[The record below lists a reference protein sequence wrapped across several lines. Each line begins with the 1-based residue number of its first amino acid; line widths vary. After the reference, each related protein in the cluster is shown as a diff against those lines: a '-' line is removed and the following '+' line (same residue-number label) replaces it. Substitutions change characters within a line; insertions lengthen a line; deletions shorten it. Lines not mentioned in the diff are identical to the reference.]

1 MNFEKKRIFLWVQ
14 ILLLMFL
21 ASCNSNESSKEVSS
35 LKLNECIEFVLSP
48 TDYKKFLD
56 DELSLEPYQDII
68 ENCVNSDIDK
78 SLVSSE
84 PLESNELSNE
94 TTSTSTSTSTTL
106 VKQKINGF
114 SEEALNAS
122 EKWPMVYF
130 FNSLTDSSEAFKV
143 AKTSTTLEAS
153 RVDQLKL
160 VFSNCNSN
168 IVVLEN
174 TSLIQTEKVTFINE
188 NCPNGTSINS
198 FKYLQISNLNYEIRL
213 FKEGQYENISTGE
226 KGCCHTL
233 NLKDLVNQHTSIIN
247 TFFAT
252 TTTTTTTIPY
262 PPTAEIESCIETTE
276 NNVTI
281 SFPFVVNAPSSK
293 VTSIR
298 VKTFL
303 NGSLNTEE
311 FFENNPNIELTPKNS
326 SSRYVYD
333 FVIPNKA
340 DLESGLFEVY
350 VLNERGQDIT
360 VQCGFNVFVPD
371 RSPPGPFGTVLL
383 TPREMDLRDGYFWAT
398 FEATTQLKNADKIKR
413 YSYKLISN
421 EFNELLFT
429 CEITYPNGKNLA
441 ANTEL
446 SCYKSSMRL
455 NESDIP
461 SYVEYSLR
469 GDEGLSNNNVGW
481 YRLELEVEDMA
492 GNIGRYT
499 SCKALRVYRFWSSFP
514 SSTMK
519 SLNQDYGSCG

>member
-1 MNFEKKRIFLWVQ
+1 MSFIKKRNFLWVQ

-21 ASCNSNESSKEVSS
+21 LSCNSNEGSQEVSS
-35 LKLNECIEFVLSP
+35 LRLNECIEIILSP

-56 DELSLEPYQDII
+56 NELSLEPYQDII
-68 ENCVNSDIDK
+68 ENCVNSDMEK
-78 SLVSSE
+78 NLVSSE
-84 PLESNELSNE
+84 PQESTE
-94 TTSTSTSTSTTL
+94 TIPTSTSTSTSTSTTL

-122 EKWPMVYF
+122 EKWPMVYL
-130 FNSLTDSSEAFKV
+130 FNSLTDSSEAYKV

-160 VFSNCNSN
+160 VFSSCNSN

-174 TSLIQTEKVTFINE
+174 TSLIQTEEVSFINE

-213 FKEGQYENISTGE
+213 FKEGQYENITTGE

-262 PPTAEIESCIETTE
+262 PPTAEIESCIKTTE

-303 NGSLNTEE
+303 NGSLSTEE

-360 VQCGFNVFVPD
+360 VQCGFNIFVPD

-383 TPREMDLRDGYFWAT
+383 TPREMDLGDAYSRAT
-398 FEATTQLKNADKIKR
+398 FRATTQLKNADKIKR
-413 YSYKLISN
+413 FTYKLISN
-421 EFNELLFT
+421 EFNELLFS
-429 CEITYPNGKNLA
+429 CEISFTNGRELA

-446 SCYKSSMRL
+446 YCYKSSMRL
-455 NESDIP
+455 SSSDIP
-461 SYVEYSLR
+461 SYVDYSLR
-469 GDEGLSNNNVGW
+469 GDEGLSNRNVGW

-492 GNIGRYT
+492 GNIGRYV
-499 SCKALRVYRFWSSFP
+499 SCKALRVYEYWPRYPTYSM
-514 SSTMK
+514 T